1 MWGAMGALG
10 ASSGALLGGVLTQ
23 SFGWAAIFFI
33 NVPLGL
39 AVIAFGLRVIP
50 VSRAIQGRRH
60 FDVTGAVL
68 VTASLV
74 SLAFGIV
81 RTDTLG
87 WGSVGVLVPL
97 ASGIALLAAFLV
109 VEARIAEVPLVALSV
124 LRARHL
130 RVANVV
136 VILLYA
142 AFFPVWFFLTLYLQ
156 QVLHYDPIRA
166 GLSFLPMTLSIFLA
180 SSTAPRLVGRF
191 GARAVITAGMLCAT
205 VGMALL
211 IGVSP
216 HGSYLPSVLPGALLA
231 AIGMGFSLV
240 PATIVAMQSLPASQ
254 SGMGSGLLNTSRLMG
269 GALGLA
275 VLSTIADAQTRDS
288 AAAGAA
294 HALTNG
300 FDLAF
305 GVGAVFTVVGSLLAA
320 LLLRKPAEGS
330 VVTVRAR
337 SLDGEESEALAA

>member
-1 MWGAMGALG
+1 
-10 ASSGALLGGVLTQ
+10 
-23 SFGWAAIFFI
+23 
-33 NVPLGL
+33 
-39 AVIAFGLRVIP
+39 
-50 VSRAIQGRRH
+50 
-60 FDVTGAVL
+60 
-68 VTASLV
+68 
-74 SLAFGIV
+74 
-81 RTDTLG
+81 
-87 WGSVGVLVPL
+87 
-97 ASGIALLAAFLV
+97 
-109 VEARIAEVPLVALSV
+109 
-124 LRARHL
+124 
-130 RVANVV
+130 
-136 VILLYA
+136 
-142 AFFPVWFFLTLYLQ
+142 
-156 QVLHYDPIRA
+156 
-166 GLSFLPMTLSIFLA
+166 
-180 SSTAPRLVGRF
+180 
-191 GARAVITAGMLCAT
+191 
-205 VGMALL
+205 
-211 IGVSP
+211 
-216 HGSYLPSVLPGALLA
+216 LLA

-305 GVGAVFTVVGSLLAA
+305 GVGAVFTLVGSLLAA